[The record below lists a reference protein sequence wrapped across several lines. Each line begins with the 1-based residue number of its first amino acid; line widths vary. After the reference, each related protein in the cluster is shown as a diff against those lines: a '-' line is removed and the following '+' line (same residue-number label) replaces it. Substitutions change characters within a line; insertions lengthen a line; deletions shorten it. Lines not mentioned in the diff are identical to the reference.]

1 MLGRLTIRSVEGKD
15 KPYELVAGERR
26 FRAAIL
32 AEFTEVPVEIRELND
47 QQAIAI
53 ALEENLNR
61 EDLNPIEET
70 EGILK
75 LLSIESGLEK
85 SEITSL
91 LYKMIKGRDVPTT
104 FKEVV
109 SKVFGSLKNLSW
121 QTFSRDRLRL
131 LNLPE
136 SIREMISIGKLEYTK
151 GIEIAKVKSKSV
163 QDKLLT
169 EAVSDS
175 LSIKQIKDKIAL
187 HKEKT
192 SNDYSSL
199 SNEDLVKDVRQTYQK
214 LSRNKKV
221 WSNQKNRKTIE
232 TLLKQL
238 KKLMDE

>member
-1 MLGRLTIRSVEGKD
+1 
-15 KPYELVAGERR
+15 
-26 FRAAIL
+26 
-32 AEFTEVPVEIRELND
+32 
-47 QQAIAI
+47 
-53 ALEENLNR
+53 
-61 EDLNPIEET
+61 
-70 EGILK
+70 
-75 LLSIESGLEK
+75 
-85 SEITSL
+85 
-91 LYKMIKGRDVPTT
+91 MIKGRDVPTT
-104 FKEVV
+104 FKEVI
-109 SKVFGSLKNLSW
+109 SKVFGSIKSLSW

-136 SIREMISIGKLEYTK
+136 PIRKMISIGKLEYTK
-151 GIEIAKVKSKSV
+151 GIEIAKVKSKSA